1 MKKDCRICHTAI
13 LPWIFKKK
21 EEQKKEE
28 QKSSLAM
35 VTRWRRRS
43 AEEEREPECEVTAGV
58 SAVNVSQSLK
68 QSNIPDYFK

>member
-1 MKKDCRICHTAI
+1 M
-13 LPWIFKKK
+13 
-21 EEQKKEE
+21 
-28 QKSSLAM
+28 AM

-43 AEEEREPECEVTAGV
+43 AKEQRKPECEVTAAGV